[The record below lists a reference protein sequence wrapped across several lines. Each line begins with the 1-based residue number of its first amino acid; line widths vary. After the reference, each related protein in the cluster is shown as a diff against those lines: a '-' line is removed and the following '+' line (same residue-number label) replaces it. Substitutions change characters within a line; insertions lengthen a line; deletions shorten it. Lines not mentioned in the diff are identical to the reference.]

1 LTDETAQLEHFFIER
16 HLQRMTDIVAELGD
30 DLANTVPDL
39 PGANSA
45 YAIVVHCC
53 GMLEWWTRAGVKG
66 LSVDRDR
73 DAEFVAHGTVDAL
86 RARVQQ
92 VTAQLSADLAAIDP
106 GAPLR
111 GDAGHYGGT
120 PVGAN
125 ARGALLHILEELAQ
139 HHGHLEL
146 TRDVVRRG

>member
-1 LTDETAQLEHFFIER
+1 MTDHRAQLEHFFVAR

-30 DLANTVPDL
+30 DLAAVVPDL

-53 GMLEWWTRAGVKG
+53 GMLEWWTRAGILG

-73 DAEFVAHGTVDAL
+73 DAEFVARGTVAEL
-86 RARVQQ
+86 RERVQR
-92 VTAQLSADLAAIDP
+92 VTTQLSADLADIDP
-106 GAPLR
+106 NAPLR
-111 GDAGHYGGT
+111 GDAGDYTGT
-120 PVGAN
+120 PVGAD

-139 HHGHLEL
+139 HHGQLEL
-146 TRDVVRRG
+146 TRDIVRRG